1 MRDKLAPY
9 LSQYVLCKGW
19 IDDWEKIEDENYRVL
34 IKQTTIT
41 AIPKP
46 KAASIFLDIA
56 INVHIPRNKD
66 NAIFSINTVVIN
78 IFR

>member
-1 MRDKLAPY
+1 LF
-9 LSQYVLCKGW
+9 KGT
-19 IDDWEKIEDENYRVL
+19 V

-56 INVHIPRNKD
+56 INVHMPKKTD
-66 NAIFSINTVVIN
+66 NAIFSIKTVVIK
-78 IFR
+78 IFK